1 MVSTLAPKK
10 RRSQLGKDGQR
21 LTADRVVTD
30 AQTTSKCQGV
40 SLYRVRATAP
50 VCLEGSRLA
59 RSCVR
64 IASSMRAT
72 AFAFSLAW
80 ASQFVPAF
88 QLVEDYPAVPKSG
101 DAKLFQVLLPEARED
116 PFV

>member
-1 MVSTLAPKK
+1 
-10 RRSQLGKDGQR
+10 
-21 LTADRVVTD
+21 
-30 AQTTSKCQGV
+30 
-40 SLYRVRATAP
+40 
-50 VCLEGSRLA
+50 
-59 RSCVR
+59 
-64 IASSMRAT
+64 MRAT